1 MRCVMR
7 ALPRSL
13 RKESSRLI
21 FVRSPKTDADAPGGT
36 LMAVTHQARLA
47 AIEHSILKPSS
58 NGISP
63 GITCARWL
71 PVLQRAWTSL
81 L

>member
-1 MRCVMR
+1 
-7 ALPRSL
+7 
-13 RKESSRLI
+13 
-21 FVRSPKTDADAPGGT
+21 
-36 LMAVTHQARLA
+36 MAVTHQARLA